1 MNSDQ
6 KKIGSTK
13 SKSPQLNGDP
23 QVQVLNH
30 LELNAEA
37 HADHEIKMTLT
48 MVVLQLLLTAIKWYK
63 KNTRTQALKA
73 ARSVAAIQQI

>member
-1 MNSDQ
+1 M
-6 KKIGSTK
+6 GSTK
-13 SKSPQLNGDP
+13 SKSSQVSGDP

-37 HADHEIKMTLT
+37 HADHEIKMNIILVV
-48 MVVLQLLLTAIKWYK
+48 VVLQLLLLTIKWYK
-63 KNTRTQALKA
+63 KSTRSQALKA